1 MRFPIDNLFE
11 EMFNDFD
18 DDLFA
23 AAPRHPGHNLMR
35 LPKPDM
41 GLMRTD
47 VKENKKNYQLSIE
60 LPGYKKDDVKVKL
73 DKGVLTVSAT
83 RHEEKSDEKDGKI
96 IRHERYFGS
105 VSRSWYVGEELK
117 QQDVKANYKNG
128 ILSLIVPKVEAKTDL
143 PETDKYIAIEG

>member
-128 ILSLIVPKVEAKTDL
+128 ILSLIVPKVEAKADL